1 MNLTEFVNKII
12 EKCQK
17 EDNTVETFFN
27 SIELSCEVCPLREK
41 CQKIEDEISCSEFLI
56 RELSAK

>member
-1 MNLTEFVNKII
+1 MDLMEFVNKII
-12 EKCQK
+12 EKCQE
-17 EDNTVETFFN
+17 EDNAVETFVN

-41 CQKIEDEISCSEFLI
+41 CQKTEDEANCSEFLI